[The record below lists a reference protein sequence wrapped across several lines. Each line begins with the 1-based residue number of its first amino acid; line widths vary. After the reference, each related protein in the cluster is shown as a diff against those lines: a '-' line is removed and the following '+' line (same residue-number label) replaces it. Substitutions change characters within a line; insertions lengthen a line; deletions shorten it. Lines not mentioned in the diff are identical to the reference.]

1 MKKKRNVDE
10 GGGPNWLDTYADM
23 VTLLL
28 TFFVLLFSMS
38 TVNAEKWE
46 ILVKSFQ
53 GRSGQQQQI
62 SIEDKAEVAV
72 NPEDEVGDGDNEI
85 AQPIPKTPEDVT
97 DVESLYI
104 YLSNYIKSN
113 NKQADVEVKKGD
125 GFTFITFRNNIFFDG
140 DSSVLRDEGKE
151 ILTVLSRGIK
161 PINEK
166 VEIVRCSGHT
176 ARARSANSPNID
188 VLDWELS
195 ALRAAHVVSYISQ
208 KNVID
213 KDKLSSVG
221 YGEHHPIV
229 PHDGTEKTRIK
240 NRRVEIFISEKDSA
254 TISLDEI
261 YKEIDK
267 LN

>member
-1 MKKKRNVDE
+1 MKKKRKVEE

-38 TVNAEKWE
+38 SVNAEKWE

-62 SIEDKAEVAV
+62 VLQDKSEVAV
-72 NPEDEVGDGDNEI
+72 NPDEEVGDGDNEI
-85 AQPIPKTPEDVT
+85 SQPPPKTPEDVT
-97 DVESLYI
+97 DVESLYV
-104 YLSNYIKSN
+104 YLSNYIKDN

-140 DSSVLRDEGKE
+140 DSAVLRDEGKE
-151 ILTVLSRGIK
+151 ILNILSRGIK
-161 PINEK
+161 PISQK
-166 VEIVRCSGHT
+166 VEVVRCSGHT

-188 VLDWELS
+188 LLDWELS

-208 KNVID
+208 RNVIE

-229 PHDGTEKTRIK
+229 PHDGTEATRIK
-240 NRRVEIFISEKDSA
+240 NRRVEIFISEKDAAS
-254 TISLDEI
+254 ISLDEI
-261 YKEIDK
+261 YKEIEK